1 MGRDTLDH
9 KVVWTH
15 TLVPKTDTDGG
26 ITVTEEENQSSSV
39 TPPTVQGPGEKTGEV
54 KQSRRKNKFGSAA
67 RAVPPTEVVGS
78 SSDTPPTVQGPG
90 EKTGEVQMEKSRRK
104 NKFGSAAR
112 AVPPTEVVGGSVRPC
127 TDYKALNAITETVVY
142 PLPRMEEVL
151 QEVAG
156 AQFITTMDLAKG
168 FLQIP
173 VAKEDQHKTAFVTP
187 HGKWEYSRLPFG
199 LKNAP
204 AHFQKV
210 MDTVLS

>member
-54 KQSRRKNKFGSAA
+54 KQMEKSRRKNKFGSAARAVPPTVQGPGEKTREMQMERSRRKNKFGSAA

-90 EKTGEVQMEKSRRK
+90 EVKQMEKRK
-104 NKFGSAAR
+104 RSL
-112 AVPPTEVVGGSVRPC
+112 VLQLEQLRPQSC
-127 TDYKALNAITETVVY
+127 SQLNRVCSMQPHPQEGH
-142 PLPRMEEVL
+142 REEVL
-151 QEVAG
+151 SWRWR
-156 AQFITTMDLAKG
+156 IS
-168 FLQIP
+168 
-173 VAKEDQHKTAFVTP
+173 H
-187 HGKWEYSRLPFG
+187 HSRVCS
-199 LKNAP
+199 
-204 AHFQKV
+204 QKP
-210 MDTVLS
+210 LL